1 MVNKARLIESIA
13 DLVKEKRVEGI
24 SDLRDES
31 DREGLRI
38 VVELKREA
46 NAQVVLNQLFTYTQ
60 LQDTVGVIM
69 LALVNGQ
76 PKILTLKEM
85 LQSYIDFQR
94 EVITRR
100 TRFDLGKAKE
110 REHILEGLK
119 IAQDNIDEVI
129 RIIRTGRDDNEN
141 RPRLMERFG
150 LSEIQANAI
159 LAMRLGRLSSLDRE
173 KIENELAEILK
184 RVAEYE
190 AILADIHLV
199 DNIIKDELREI
210 SDKFGDER
218 RTAIETIGGEMDIE
232 DLIPVEDRV
241 ITLTRFGYIKS
252 QAVDTYK
259 AQRRGGRGI
268 SGMTRRD
275 EDFVENLFVA
285 STHDFILFFTSKGR
299 VFRIKGYEI
308 PESQRAARGA
318 NIINLLQIEQ
328 DEKVTAMIKI
338 GGVIDDENTYLTM
351 ITKQGVIKRTR
362 LTAYRNVRKGG
373 LNAISLDEG
382 DELKW
387 VRMTG
392 GEDELIVATHDGMA
406 IRFAESDAREL
417 GRTARGVK
425 AIALEEGDEVVGVE
439 VVTAGKRLLTV
450 SESGQGRRTDFE
462 DYRIQNRG
470 GKGIQNYKNGEV
482 AGIKA
487 VMDDDDVILISDD
500 GVIIRINVGE
510 INVQSR
516 YAAGVR
522 VMRIGEGNR
531 VVNLAVAPRSADGDR
546 SEDEDIPEG
555 TVEHEDTETENNAQN
570 AENPDAQAKN

>member
-1 MVNKARLIESIA
+1 
-13 DLVKEKRVEGI
+13 
-24 SDLRDES
+24 
-31 DREGLRI
+31 
-38 VVELKREA
+38 
-46 NAQVVLNQLFTYTQ
+46 
-60 LQDTVGVIM
+60 
-69 LALVNGQ
+69 
-76 PKILTLKEM
+76 
-85 LQSYIDFQR
+85 
-94 EVITRR
+94 
-100 TRFDLGKAKE
+100 
-110 REHILEGLK
+110 
-119 IAQDNIDEVI
+119 
-129 RIIRTGRDDNEN
+129 
-141 RPRLMERFG
+141 MERFG

-159 LAMRLGRLSSLDRE
+159 LAMRLGRLSALDVE
-173 KIENELAEILK
+173 KIENELRDITK
-184 RVAEYE
+184 RIEELE
-190 AILADIHLV
+190 AILGDIHLV
-199 DNIIKDELREI
+199 DNIIKTEIKEI
-210 SDKFGDER
+210 SDKFGDDR
-218 RTAIETIGGEMDIE
+218 RTSIETIGGEMDIE

-241 ITLTRFGYIKS
+241 VTLTHFGYIKS
-252 QAVDTYK
+252 QSVDTYK

-387 VRMTG
+387 VRLTG

-425 AIALEEGDEVVGVE
+425 AIALDEGDEVVGVE
-439 VVTAGKRLLTV
+439 VVTPGKRLLTV

-487 VMDDDDVILISDD
+487 VLDDDDVILISDD

-531 VVNLAVAPRSADGDR
+531 VVNLAVAPRSADGDK